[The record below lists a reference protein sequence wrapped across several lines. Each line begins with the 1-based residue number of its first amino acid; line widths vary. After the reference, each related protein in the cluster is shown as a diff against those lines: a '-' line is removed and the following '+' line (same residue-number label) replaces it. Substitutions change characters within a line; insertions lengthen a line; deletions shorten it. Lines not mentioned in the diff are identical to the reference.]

1 MAELEKFTDDGVM
14 MLLKHSD
21 RQLKNDSNKDIVEE
35 KKDLNYSIS
44 MERDGLSPREYYKQ
58 IKDSSYLYGRG
69 SQREAEAVTC
79 CSWVVTLPKSVS
91 DYSTVG
97 KDEIKVL
104 NPEAERA
111 FFEGVNQFVSDRYGT
126 VFYNRVHYD

>member
-44 MERDGLSPREYYKQ
+44 MERNGLSPREYYKQ
-58 IKDSSYLYGRG
+58 IPIWKRFTTRG
-69 SQREAEAVTC
+69 
-79 CSWVVTLPKSVS
+79 
-91 DYSTVG
+91 
-97 KDEIKVL
+97 
-104 NPEAERA
+104 
-111 FFEGVNQFVSDRYGT
+111 
-126 VFYNRVHYD
+126 

>member
-35 KKDLNYSIS
+35 KKDLNYSVS
-44 MERDGLSPREYYKQ
+44 MEHDGLSPREYYKQ

-97 KDEIKVL
+97 KD
-104 NPEAERA
+104 
-111 FFEGVNQFVSDRYGT
+111 
-126 VFYNRVHYD
+126 